1 MLSIENVPDTTFKLL
16 ISTALKF
23 PDKIALTGRYKGEEV
38 SYTYSK
44 LVELAKA
51 CACGLLGL
59 GLKKGDHIGII
70 TNNRAE
76 WYILDLA
83 SSQLGII
90 NVTLFPN
97 YDAPALKHIL
107 TDAGISYLFVANNL
121 LYKMAKPALQGVNGI
136 KGIVSFDEAPD
147 CIPFNTLLNN
157 PANEQYSAEVE
168 KISSTIKSDDVYC
181 IFYTS
186 GTGGNPKGVTT
197 MHKGICSAAVSMGAA
212 LGLTE
217 KDKAIGF
224 LSISHAYERGH
235 NFAYMHYGTEIYIG
249 DMTNGPMEN
258 IANAQP
264 SVFASVPLMLE
275 RIYGG
280 ITANDVND
288 EAGKKALDLAINY
301 EFGDEEKPEFIEAQ
315 KNYFDSWK
323 SKFGANMRV
332 LSCAGAPLPA
342 WLARFYW
349 AIGLPIY
356 EVYGLS
362 ECFSLTYGR
371 GREYTKF
378 GTVGAVAEWAE
389 VKIVEDGEI
398 LFRGPF
404 TMKGFHNLPEYT
416 KQVLEED
423 GWFHTGDLG
432 EWVDKKF
439 VRITGRKKD
448 IFKVSSGYYVHP
460 PLVEDKV
467 NASPYIA
474 RSIAFDRGARIGL
487 IVQPE
492 YELLA
497 NELGIDAATLA
508 TPQHTGLVL
517 NKIQAEVD
525 KYYNTYVMEAERI
538 AEYFIDPKPWTVE
551 GGELTPTMK
560 IKREIVIKNLE
571 TIK

>member
-1 MLSIENVPDTTFKLL
+1 MLSMQNVPETTFKLL

-70 TNNRAE
+70 TSNRAE

-107 TDAGISYLFVANNL
+107 NDAGISYLFVANNL
-121 LYKMAKPALQGVNGI
+121 LYKIAKPALQGVEGI
-136 KGIVSFDEAPD
+136 KGVVAFDDAPD
-147 CIPFNTLLNN
+147 CISFNSLLNS
-157 PANEQYSAEVE
+157 PTNEQYVDEIE
-168 KISSTIKSDDVYC
+168 KVSSTIKPDDVYC

-212 LGLTE
+212 LKLT
-217 KDKAIGF
+217 KNDKAISF

-249 DMTNGPMEN
+249 DMTSGPMEN

-264 SVFASVPLMLE
+264 TVFCAVPLMLE
-275 RIYGG
+275 RIYMG
-280 ITANDVND
+280 ITAGADND
-288 EAGKKALDLAINY
+288 EAGKKALALAINY
-301 EFGDEEKPEFIEAQ
+301 EFGDESTSEFATA
-315 KNYFDSWK
+315 KNDFFDSWK
-323 SKFGANMRV
+323 SKFGINIRV

-342 WLARFYW
+342 WLNRFYW

-356 EVYGLS
+356 EVYGLT

-389 VKIVEDGEI
+389 VKIAEDKEI

-416 KQVLEED
+416 KQVLDDD

-432 EWVDKKF
+432 EWVDEKF

-448 IFKVSSGYYVHP
+448 VFKVSSGYYVHP
-460 PLVEDKV
+460 PLIEEKI

-474 RSIAFDRGARIGL
+474 RSIAFERNGRIGL

-492 YELLA
+492 YSLLST
-497 NELGIDAATLA
+497 ELGIDAATLSNIE
-508 TPQHTGLVL
+508 HHGLVL
-517 NKIQAEVD
+517 NKIKTEAD
-525 KYYNTYVMEAERI
+525 KYYNTFVMDAERI
-538 AEYFIDPKPWTVE
+538 GEYFIDNKTWSVE

-560 IKREIVIKNLE
+560 IKREVVIKNLE
-571 TIK
+571 TIR